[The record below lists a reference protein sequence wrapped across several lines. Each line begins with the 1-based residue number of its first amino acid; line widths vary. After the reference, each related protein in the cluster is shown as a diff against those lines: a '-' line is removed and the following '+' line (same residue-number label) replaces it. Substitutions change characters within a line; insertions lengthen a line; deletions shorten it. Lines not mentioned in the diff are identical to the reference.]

1 MIKKFNISFI
11 ILLILSSKI
20 LANEILGVPNITDGD
35 TIKIFNNRIR
45 LHGIDA
51 PEKKQKCTRNKKN
64 YNCGTIAT
72 KALSRKISKKLVKC
86 LNQENKDRYNRFIG
100 VCFVENEDLNKW
112 MVRNGY
118 AIAYRRY
125 SKDYILD
132 EEFAKINKLGLWS
145 GTFLRPEKWRKLN

>member
-1 MIKKFNISFI
+1 MKKLILITI
-11 ILLILSSKI
+11 ILLSLNAKAISS
-20 LANEILGVPNITDGD
+20 EIYGIPVITDGD
-35 TIKIFNNRIR
+35 TIKISNNKIR

-51 PEKKQKCTRNKKN
+51 PEKNQKCNKNEKE

-72 KALSRKISKKLVKC
+72 EALINKISKNAVNC
-86 LNQENKDRYNRFIG
+86 LIQKNKDRYNRFIG
-100 VCFVENEDLNKW
+100 VCFVGQEDLNKW

-132 EEFAKINKLGLWS
+132 EEYAKTKKLGLWS
-145 GTFLRPEKWRKLN
+145 GTFLKPKKWRKLN